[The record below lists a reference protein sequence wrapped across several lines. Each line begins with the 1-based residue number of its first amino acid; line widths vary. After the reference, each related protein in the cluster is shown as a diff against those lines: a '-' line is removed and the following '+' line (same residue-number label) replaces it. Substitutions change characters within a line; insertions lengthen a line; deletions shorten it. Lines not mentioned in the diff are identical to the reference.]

1 MNIWIDKF
9 IADRESNMFSF
20 AASQNH
26 ARRKRIFAAAY
37 SKTSVS
43 QERTQYI
50 IVSRAAKF
58 VRFIESQVSGKD
70 PGRKNNC
77 PIVIRNVFRALQA
90 DIFTAFAFSDADGS
104 RFLDNLKGGANT
116 LEDLGMRDM
125 DLFHDEHRE
134 KFFFWESEVPFKYIR
149 HLIAPSGAKA
159 HALAEQWIQE
169 FINRCDAKSSLRTM
183 NGDVDINSHM
193 TDMGV
198 YDRLFMYR
206 DSRTGIPLSKSE
218 KASEI
223 MDHVGM

>member
-9 IADRESNMFSF
+9 IADREPNMFSF
-20 AASQNH
+20 TANQDH
-26 ARRKRIFAAAY
+26 AKRKRIFASAY
-37 SKTSVS
+37 SKTSIS

-50 IVSRAAKF
+50 VQSRAAKV

-70 PGRKNNC
+70 LGGEDHC
-77 PIVIRNVFRALQA
+77 SIVIRNMFRALQA

-134 KFFFWESEVPFKYIR
+134 KFFFWESEVPFQYIR
-149 HLIAPSGAKA
+149 HLIASNSAKA
-159 HALAEQWIQE
+159 HALAEQWIQKL
-169 FINRCDAKSSLRTM
+169 IHKYDTKSSLHTT
-183 NGDVDINSHM
+183 NGDVDFHSHM
-193 TDMGV
+193 TNMSV
-198 YDRLFMYR
+198 YDRLLMYK
-206 DSRTGIPLSKSE
+206 DSRTGFQLSSSE

-223 MDHVGM
+223 MDHVGT